1 MTLQAV
7 TRRWIATF
15 VAIIV
20 GLPIVGF
27 GVSVFG
33 SALRSIGMP
42 RGTTGAPIDPG
53 ALAMMLWLP
62 MWPFPIIGWLLIRRI
77 RSEWPYARRARGAA
91 LGSTIGWTLPYA
103 ATWALH
109 AVLTGVDAA
118 GAAQVLLVFLF
129 VLCPIV
135 GAILGAVG
143 WLVGRFAAGRRP
155 EPGPNA

>member
-15 VAIIV
+15 ATIIV

-42 RGTTGAPIDPG
+42 RGATGAPIDPG

-62 MWPFPIIGWLLIRRI
+62 MWPFPIIGWL
-77 RSEWPYARRARGAA
+77 
-91 LGSTIGWTLPYA
+91 
-103 ATWALH
+103 
-109 AVLTGVDAA
+109 
-118 GAAQVLLVFLF
+118 
-129 VLCPIV
+129 
-135 GAILGAVG
+135 
-143 WLVGRFAAGRRP
+143 VGRFAAGRRL